1 MTSGLKGTLKLQAD
15 LHMFFAFFSQKDA
28 DSLVKIMDEKTSC
41 AILNDGE
48 AYAGH
53 IYWKAPKRNLHNFH
67 QVEFY

>member
-28 DSLVKIMDEKTSC
+28 DYLVEIMDEKTSC

-53 IYWKAPKRNLHNFH
+53 IY
-67 QVEFY
+67 